1 MSRRRAARP
10 PNRTPPAPAPLN
22 HAAVDADGLP
32 VPEGDTAVPADLAA
46 WDAGE
51 PEHGNTLQSYL
62 REIRRAPLMSAEEE
76 HATAVAARAGDF
88 EARQRM
94 IERNL
99 RLVVSI
105 AKNYTGRGLPM
116 VDLIEEGNLGLMH
129 AITKFEP
136 ERGFR
141 FSTYASWW
149 IRQGVERALMHQARL
164 IRLPVHVV
172 RELNQVL
179 RMRRKLEAEAGDGAS
194 VGVDEIAA
202 ALGRPADEVAS
213 LLHLAEQPTSLD
225 APTDGEAGGS
235 MLELVADEHAVDPL
249 GRQLDAESR
258 QLLESG
264 LAGLSAR
271 EREVLVTRYGL
282 HGREPQT
289 LDTLAEQLKLTRER
303 VRQIQQE
310 ALIKLKR
317 RMARQGVGRDSL
329 F

>member
-1 MSRRRAARP
+1 VAHQKALSLGLDVA
-10 PNRTPPAPAPLN
+10 
-22 HAAVDADGLP
+22 DAHYN
-32 VPEGDTAVPADLAA
+32 
-46 WDAGE
+46 
-51 PEHGNTLQSYL
+51 HGNTLQSYL
-62 REIRRAPLMSAEEE
+62 RDIRRAPLLSAEEE
-76 HATAVAARAGDF
+76 HDTALQARAGDF

-105 AKNYTGRGLPM
+105 AKNYAGRGLPM
-116 VDLIEEGNLGLMH
+116 IDLIEEGNLGLMH

-149 IRQGVERALMHQARL
+149 IRQSVERALMHQSRL

-179 RMRRKLEAEAGDGAS
+179 RARRTLEARRGGERAVTAED
-194 VGVDEIAA
+194 IAVE
-202 ALGRPADEVAS
+202 LDRPTAEVAE
-213 LLHLAEQPTSLD
+213 LLHLAEQPASLD
-225 APTDGEAGGS
+225 MPASRSDAAGES
-235 MLELVADEHAVDPL
+235 MLEQVADEHAVDPL
-249 GRQLDAESR
+249 GQRLGEEAQH
-258 QLLESG
+258 LLETG
-264 LAGLSAR
+264 LAQLNAR
-271 EREVLVTRYGL
+271 EREVLTGRYGL

-289 LDTLAEQLKLTRER
+289 LEDLAAQLRLTRER

-317 RMARQGVGRDSL
+317 AMARQGVDRDAL